1 MTSLLLLAGS
11 SAAADTTVLETT
23 QSTLAK
29 WVETR
34 QLISRTRADWQADK
48 ETLQQTVA
56 MFDGE
61 LTSLADQSGS
71 VATNS
76 TEVARQRSET
86 ETAKA
91 ELEAG
96 LELTAQALAPLEAR
110 LGKIASV
117 LPPPLLKTVQSPLD
131 RLPQDSSKT
140 WVTPLTRLQT
150 VITLMSEVE
159 KFNSMVTLSP
169 EMRQDPAGG
178 EIKVQ
183 VLYLGLA
190 QAWFVDES
198 GDFAG
203 TGVPGATGWAWT
215 PHKDLGSRIKSV
227 IAMYEEKQPAQFVAL
242 PVEIK

>member
-1 MTSLLLLAGS
+1 MVPLILLPGVAR
-11 SAAADTTVLETT
+11 AADPTVLEATR
-23 QSTLAK
+23 STLAK

-48 ETLQQTVA
+48 QVLEQTVG
-56 MFDGE
+56 MFEGE
-61 LTSLADQSGS
+61 LASLTAQSGA

-76 TEVARQRSET
+76 VEVARQRAET

-96 LELTAQALAPLEAR
+96 LALTSRTLAPLEAR
-110 LGKIASV
+110 LRRLTPV
-117 LPPPLLKTVQSPLD
+117 LPPPLLKTVQSLVD
-131 RLPQDSSKT
+131 RLPEELNADA
-140 WVTPLTRLQT
+140 VPPLKRLQT
-150 VITLMSEVE
+150 VITLMNEVE

-169 EMRQDPAGG
+169 ELRQDPAGG

-203 TGVPGATGWAWT
+203 TGVPQAAGWVWT
-215 PHKDLGSRIKSV
+215 PRKDLGPRIKGV
-227 IAMYEEKQPAQFVAL
+227 IAMYEEKQPAEFVAL
-242 PVEIK
+242 PVEIQ